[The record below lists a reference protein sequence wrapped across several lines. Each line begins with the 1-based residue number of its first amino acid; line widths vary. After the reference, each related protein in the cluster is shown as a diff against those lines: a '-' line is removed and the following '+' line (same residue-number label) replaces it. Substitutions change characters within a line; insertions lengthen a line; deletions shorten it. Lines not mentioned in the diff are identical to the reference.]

1 MQKIFPVQLVTLYS
15 NTVRKY
21 LKVDE
26 LYEMMKSSD
35 EYEISEGDESD
46 TGDNVEEQIEIL
58 DDLRC
63 KVIQK
68 FLFQTWNMLY
78 IK

>member
-21 LKVDE
+21 LKVDDSH
-26 LYEMMKSSD
+26 EMMKSSD
-35 EYEISEGDESD
+35 EYEISEGDGSD

-68 FLFQTWNMLY
+68 FLFQT
-78 IK
+78 